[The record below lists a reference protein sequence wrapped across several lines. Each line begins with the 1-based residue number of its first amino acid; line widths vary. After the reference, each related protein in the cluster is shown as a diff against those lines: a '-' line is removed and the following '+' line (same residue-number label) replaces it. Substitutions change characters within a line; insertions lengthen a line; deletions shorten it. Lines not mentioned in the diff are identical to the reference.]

1 MPKTANMHT
10 CTAQEAALQADEQFR
25 SVEASSSNAIN
36 TLEIKFYNK
45 VDDKLLKFAVI
56 ISKTNGKWI
65 FCKHKERDTY
75 EFPGGHREKGESIL
89 SAAKRE
95 LSEETGAI
103 DLAITPICAYSVK
116 GYAKVNENADEK
128 TYGMLYYADVYSFG
142 EIHSEIEKI
151 IIVDKLV
158 DNWTY
163 PLIQPCLLQEATNRG
178 FL

>member
-65 FCKHKERDTY
+65 FCKGIPMSFR
-75 EFPGGHREKGESIL
+75 GGIGK
-89 SAAKRE
+89 
-95 LSEETGAI
+95 
-103 DLAITPICAYSVK
+103 
-116 GYAKVNENADEK
+116 KVNR
-128 TYGMLYYADVYSFG
+128 S
-142 EIHSEIEKI
+142 
-151 IIVDKLV
+151 
-158 DNWTY
+158 
-163 PLIQPCLLQEATNRG
+163 
-178 FL
+178 

>member
-103 DLAITPICAYSVK
+103 DFAITPICAYSVK
-116 GYAKVNENADEK
+116 AYKAYDEYDWRKKQEMQFVDLKSLLSNANAQLSSLQYQMIMNNVIGSVNAINLSKIGSKV
-128 TYGMLYYADVYSFG
+128 
-142 EIHSEIEKI
+142 SE
-151 IIVDKLV
+151 
-158 DNWTY
+158 
-163 PLIQPCLLQEATNRG
+163 
-178 FL
+178 F